1 MERQSRTPLPHCTL
15 LYTKS
20 EMSKCSKNIRE
31 YRVTRASDWLRGGP
45 TRQSCRA
52 VSPNGQAAAT
62 DQLRPRQRRRAD
74 ARRLNPKVHIFPR
87 RLLDDWRQAADNGAV
102 SQARV
107 SSERSVSGGTYG
119 AAFSSNLSSR
129 QTHRRRP
136 LSLPWLATASR
147 PAWDFFSAPLVT
159 AAPFT
164 LGALTLRY
172 VLWRKGRREGGG
184 VQEASGMPVRW
195 AVAAQQPLLLRP
207 YPQSPACF
215 SALYPCRPTGDPV
228 HQRWLDSR
236 VSPAV
241 IVASRRQAA
250 PSPRQPHFSSPPFQ
264 ISRRALPAV
273 TCLNQWINC
282 VQRVIFS

>member
-1 MERQSRTPLPHCTL
+1 MQQK
-15 LYTKS
+15 YQ
-20 EMSKCSKNIRE
+20 E
-31 YRVTRASDWLRGGP
+31 YSVAKASDWLRGGP

-172 VLWRKGRREGGG
+172 VLWRKGRRERGG
-184 VQEASGMPVRW
+184 VCRKPPECLSGGLWRRSNLCFFALIPNRLPVFLHFTR
-195 AVAAQQPLLLRP
+195 ADQPATLSINGGSTR
-207 YPQSPACF
+207 A
-215 SALYPCRPTGDPV
+215 SALR
-228 HQRWLDSR
+228 
-236 VSPAV
+236 
-241 IVASRRQAA
+241 
-250 PSPRQPHFSSPPFQ
+250 
-264 ISRRALPAV
+264 
-273 TCLNQWINC
+273 
-282 VQRVIFS
+282 